1 MSPVEGSDPIVSDV
15 TASPRQTLCARLV
28 IAGTSSD
35 VGTSTITT
43 GILAALRA
51 RGRHVASAKVGP
63 DYINPGYHRV
73 ATGRPGRN
81 LDVRISGAD
90 MIPRLALRA
99 ADGADIFIIE
109 GMKGLF
115 DGVGATNEASTA
127 EVASLLDAP
136 VVLVVDASKM
146 SGSVAAVVH
155 GFNGML
161 RKKLGSELAGVI
173 LNRVGSDTHE
183 ALLKEA
189 LGETRVRVLGAFQRS
204 EEMNWRDRRSGLVPL
219 VEHLSEVERSVK
231 VLAELAARHVD
242 IRSLEILAAR
252 APELRAVP
260 PEVAHIVT
268 SSRIPV
274 AVPGGSGC
282 GFAYQDNLDQLEAAG
297 AKLVFF
303 DPRATSSLP
312 RGVKGLYAAGGLP
325 EEYVKEIAANAPLMT
340 DVNARVTGGLVTW
353 AEGGGFLWLCRS
365 LDDKALCGVITAD
378 ASMTDHVTAGYRTV
392 TLRNRCP
399 IAPANAVFVA
409 YEQHASVM
417 LPTGSALRLSGDG
430 ISSKGGWATQTM
442 FASYLQLHLGAD
454 PSKAEW
460 FVAAAGGVPAPALRE
475 RPSIVEAE
483 GRGGTTRA
491 SPPHGQRRGNGN
503 ARRRGG
509 GSSPSERNR
518 RGGADGLKDER
529 GRQSPR
535 RAGTGHEPGRD
546 TGQPRRPR
554 PPGSDGPGEKENTS
568 KPRRRRPP
576 GSRRTDPK
584 PEDPDIHTS

>member
-1 MSPVEGSDPIVSDV
+1 VPPTKGSDPIMSDV
-15 TASPRQTLCARLV
+15 RASPKQTLCARLV

-43 GILAALRA
+43 GILAALSA

-63 DYINPGYHRV
+63 DYVSPGYHRV

-81 LDVRISGAD
+81 LDVRISGAN

-99 ADGADIFIIE
+99 AGGADIFIIE
-109 GMKGLF
+109 GTGGLF
-115 DGVGATNEASTA
+115 DGVGTTNEASTA

-146 SGSVAAVVH
+146 SGSVAAVVN
-155 GFNGML
+155 GFNEMFH
-161 RKKLGSELAGVI
+161 KTFGSELVGII
-173 LNRVGSDTHE
+173 LNRVGSDAHE

-204 EEMNWRDRRSGLVPL
+204 EEMNWPDLRSGLVPL
-219 VEHLSEVERSVK
+219 VEHLSVVERSVK
-231 VLAELAARHVD
+231 VLAELAASRVD
-242 IRSLEILAAR
+242 IRGLEILADR
-252 APELRAVP
+252 APQLRAVP
-260 PEVAHIVT
+260 PEVAQIVT
-268 SSRIPV
+268 SSRIPI

-297 AKLVFF
+297 AKLAFF

-325 EEYVKEIAANAPLMT
+325 EEYVKEIAANVPLME

-353 AEGGGFLWLCRS
+353 AESGGFLWLCRS
-365 LDDKALCGVITAD
+365 LDDQALCGVIAAD
-378 ASMTDHVTAGYRTV
+378 ASMTDHVTVGYRTV

-399 IAPANAVFVA
+399 IAPAHAVMVA

-430 ISSKGGWATQTM
+430 ISSKAGWATPTM
-442 FASYLQLHLGAD
+442 FASYLQLHLGVD

-460 FVAAAGGVPAPALRE
+460 FVAAAGGVPAPPLRE
-475 RPSIVEAE
+475 RPPIVEVE
-483 GRGGTTRA
+483 ERGDAPRA
-491 SPPHGQRRGNGN
+491 SRPLGQKRGNGN
-503 ARRRGG
+503 SRRRSG
-509 GSSPSERNR
+509 GSSPSDRNR

-535 RAGTGHEPGRD
+535 RAGAGHESGRD
-546 TGQPRRPR
+546 AGQPRLPR
-554 PPGSDGPGEKENTS
+554 PPRADGSGEKENT
-568 KPRRRRPP
+568 KRRRRHRPP
-576 GSRRTDPK
+576 GSERTDPK
-584 PEDPDIHTS
+584 PEDPDTRSS